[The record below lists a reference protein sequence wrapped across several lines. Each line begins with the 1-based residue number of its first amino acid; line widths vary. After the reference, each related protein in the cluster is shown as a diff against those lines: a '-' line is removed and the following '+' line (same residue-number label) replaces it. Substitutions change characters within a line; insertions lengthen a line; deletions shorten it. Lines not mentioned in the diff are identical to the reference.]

1 MSLPTLGELRHLR
14 ASKVARSSNGRHSRK
29 QAANVDRCNFR
40 PPHKAAVDQGT
51 AAAAARQRAAGRPV
65 RLRFSRSRR
74 ARRLLLLCRSRCR
87 TSPSTLWSR
96 PGLPHGRHPRSGT
109 GLRTRPAT
117 TSRPDYQPAGGQ
129 EVADSHSLSTLWRY
143 ASSCNFNN
151 FGVLAFFRG
160 CFRSL
165 CLCRGAFGQL
175 LAFGSHSLLDVTT
188 LSSATTCP
196 VLLPCD
202 PVTAL

>member
-1 MSLPTLGELRHLR
+1 MVAVGYAYGCVGAFRVEGRDDSTACSARSDTSTGTAEAVATRLR
-14 ASKVARSSNGRHSRK
+14 AI
-29 QAANVDRCNFR
+29 
-40 PPHKAAVDQGT
+40 
-51 AAAAARQRAAGRPV
+51 
-65 RLRFSRSRR
+65 
-74 ARRLLLLCRSRCR
+74 
-87 TSPSTLWSR
+87 STI
-96 PGLPHGRHPRSGT
+96 
-109 GLRTRPAT
+109 
-117 TSRPDYQPAGGQ
+117 
-129 EVADSHSLSTLWRY
+129 
-143 ASSCNFNN
+143 

-165 CLCRGAFGQL
+165 GLCRGAFGQL

>member
-1 MSLPTLGELRHLR
+1 MTSDSESSSGSAMKSHPGDCAAPLEVLEWLDKFDEKIESTSYGQVRRGQIPAALLR
-14 ASKVARSSNGRHSRK
+14 S
-29 QAANVDRCNFR
+29 
-40 PPHKAAVDQGT
+40 T
-51 AAAAARQRAAGRPV
+51 
-65 RLRFSRSRR
+65 
-74 ARRLLLLCRSRCR
+74 CR

>member
-1 MSLPTLGELRHLR
+1 MSENRQSGFATNTNSSRLQWGTVPHQDPT
-14 ASKVARSSNGRHSRK
+14 KSS
-29 QAANVDRCNFR
+29 AIANRNCRV
-40 PPHKAAVDQGT
+40 P
-51 AAAAARQRAAGRPV
+51 AAASGREAIRAAGLGGHMKLKV
-65 RLRFSRSRR
+65 RR
-74 ARRLLLLCRSRCR
+74 AARR
-87 TSPSTLWSR
+87 
-96 PGLPHGRHPRSGT
+96 PRVHC
-109 GLRTRPAT
+109 RTRPAT

-129 EVADSHSLSTLWRY
+129 EVADSRSLSTLWRY

-160 CFRSL
+160 CFRSS

>member
-1 MSLPTLGELRHLR
+1 M
-14 ASKVARSSNGRHSRK
+14 
-29 QAANVDRCNFR
+29 
-40 PPHKAAVDQGT
+40 
-51 AAAAARQRAAGRPV
+51 
-65 RLRFSRSRR
+65 
-74 ARRLLLLCRSRCR
+74 
-87 TSPSTLWSR
+87 
-96 PGLPHGRHPRSGT
+96 
-109 GLRTRPAT
+109 
-117 TSRPDYQPAGGQ
+117 
-129 EVADSHSLSTLWRY
+129 ADSHSLSTLWRY

-165 CLCRGAFGQL
+165 GLCRGAFGQL

>member
-1 MSLPTLGELRHLR
+1 M
-14 ASKVARSSNGRHSRK
+14 
-29 QAANVDRCNFR
+29 
-40 PPHKAAVDQGT
+40 
-51 AAAAARQRAAGRPV
+51 
-65 RLRFSRSRR
+65 
-74 ARRLLLLCRSRCR
+74 
-87 TSPSTLWSR
+87 
-96 PGLPHGRHPRSGT
+96 
-109 GLRTRPAT
+109 
-117 TSRPDYQPAGGQ
+117 
-129 EVADSHSLSTLWRY
+129 ADSHSLSLSTLWRC